1 MSPQKIRKTPSLNS
15 FPGWWF
21 GFSAKPSYPS
31 ARINF
36 SGARI
41 GYNFARTKPLKTK
54 AMKTIA
60 KTLVAII
67 IMMISL
73 QVIAGGNGNSTTTGK
88 VHYKVQI
95 HLQKDVPFKTKNVF
109 VVMSD
114 ENNKLVAAPQLLI
127 YGKTSYEFYESQT
140 VIGTRVASLIYTDGN
155 ITGLFHS
162 TRDVQNGK
170 FGVGGTYLFNLYVL
184 ITDPGVV
191 AGVAAE

>member
-1 MSPQKIRKTPSLNS
+1 
-15 FPGWWF
+15 
-21 GFSAKPSYPS
+21 
-31 ARINF
+31 
-36 SGARI
+36 
-41 GYNFARTKPLKTK
+41 
-54 AMKTIA
+54 MKTIA

-155 ITGLFHS
+155 TTGLFHS